1 MDTLHLASHIRSRST
16 LKASNGYTYL
26 GGEHVHTPG
35 IGTVN
40 FMVFTLYNI
49 WFLQPSILVISIA
62 CLNVVYVTHKK
73 LQPFVKLYHLQ
84 KAYKSAFLVSFG
96 VSLILHTYI
105 CMEEFFCLHGFG
117 RRNARNIA
125 T

>member
-1 MDTLHLASHIRSRST
+1 MDTIHLASHIRSRST

-40 FMVFTLYNI
+40 FMVFALYNI
-49 WFLQPSILVISIA
+49 WVPSTIYFGH
-62 CLNVVYVTHKK
+62 LNCMPVVYVTHKK

-96 VSLILHTYI
+96 VSLILHIYI
-105 CMEEFFCLHGFG
+105 CMEEFFCLHGFS